1 MRKMMLACI
10 LSVLLAGCAP
20 VTATQP
26 GIVPSEPAGLVPQ
39 VSTSL
44 PGGATPEPTEGLARP
59 ADAVLALETGQ
70 ARLKAGEIAALRLDE
85 GYQWTLTVADEHVF
99 VQLDYEQDGWR
110 RFAALAAGTTTL
122 RVQGDPL
129 CLTARPPCMAPSR
142 LVEIEII
149 VE

>member
-10 LSVLLAGCAP
+10 LILLLAGCAP
-20 VTATQP
+20 TAATQP
-26 GIVPSEPAGLVPQ
+26 GMAPSATAGLVPQ

-44 PGGATPEPTEGLARP
+44 PGGETPEPTEGLAKP
-59 ADAVLALETGQ
+59 ADVVLALETGQ
-70 ARLKAGEIAALRLDE
+70 ARMRVGEIAALRLDE
-85 GYQWTLTVADEHVF
+85 GYHWTLMVADERVF
-99 VQLDYEQDGWR
+99 AQLDYEQDGWR

-129 CLTARPPCMAPSR
+129 CLTAKPPCMAPSR